1 MNTLNLGYD
10 MFDELKHNMDRAD
23 HFAHILNCT
32 RLSKL
37 IGRDVEA
44 VNEIRFE
51 LDETEVMIH
60 VAYSYSD
67 VYNNDRIDEDNAL
80 LKMNDDLDFTHYA

>member
-1 MNTLNLGYD
+1 MNLGYD

-23 HFAHILNCT
+23 HFAHLLNCT

-44 VNEIRFE
+44 VNELRFE
-51 LDETEVMIH
+51 LDETEVMIR

-67 VYNNDRIDEDNAL
+67 VYNSDDIHEDDAL
-80 LKMNDDLDFTHYA
+80 FRMNDDMKFTQYA

>member
-1 MNTLNLGYD
+1 MNLGYD
-10 MFDELKHNMDRAD
+10 MFDELKHNMNKAD
-23 HFAHILNCT
+23 HFAHMLNCT

-44 VNEIRFE
+44 VSDIRFE
-51 LDETEVMIH
+51 LDETEVMIR

-67 VYNNDRIDEDNAL
+67 VYNNDRIDEDSAL
-80 LKMNDDLDFTHYA
+80 FRMNEDMNFTQYA

>member
-10 MFDELKHNMDRAD
+10 MFDELKHNMNKAD
-23 HFAHILNCT
+23 HFAHNLNCT
-32 RLSKL
+32 RLSKH

-44 VNEIRFE
+44 VNDIRFE
-51 LDETEVMIH
+51 LDETEVMIR

-67 VYNNDRIDEDNAL
+67 VYNNDRIDEDDAL
-80 LKMNDDLDFTHYA
+80 FRMNDDLDFTHYA